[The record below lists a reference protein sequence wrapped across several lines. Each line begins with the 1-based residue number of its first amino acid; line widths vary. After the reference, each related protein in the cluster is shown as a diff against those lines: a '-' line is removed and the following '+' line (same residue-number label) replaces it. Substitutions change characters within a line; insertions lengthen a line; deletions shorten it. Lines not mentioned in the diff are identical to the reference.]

1 MKKVIFYLVTVFSLL
16 LPVNLLALSGDL
28 SISCNTTSVKPGQQI
43 KCSVSG
49 NSDGQISMVFA
60 NISANGSISIDKF
73 RAERI
78 WDVKTEWPN
87 LSLSSNDKKPG
98 VFEIGTVYLKANSA
112 GTGNFVMS
120 GITFTGD
127 SGETVSVA
135 NKSVSISVISD
146 NPTPTP
152 TPEPEP
158 EPAPVVKSSDSSL
171 KSLTVSSGS
180 IDFIPSTLEYN
191 LEVSSS
197 VSTIQIQAVPND
209 TKATVKL
216 PDKLSLETGLNTFEI
231 IVTAED
237 GSTTTYKINVNKL
250 ENVISENAL
259 LSSLSISGKQINFSS
274 DVFEY
279 KIGNITTSKL
289 DINAT
294 AIDGNAKIKIF
305 GNNNIGKDGVI
316 IIRVTAEAG
325 NYKDYILYVNNT
337 KAGVTDEVSTSSLT
351 YLMLIVSSGL
361 FVISAIIIVLLL
373 VSRNKYKKKIL
384 AQLDEERNK
393 LQLLEVE
400 LQNRLAMI
408 PPEKEEEKEAP
419 IPLEEVIE
427 EKSDEELEKDILEKK
442 DEDKRGEEVVID
454 AKEVD
459 DIEEVIGQ
467 KNEEVIKEKQD
478 IAAKNVLSPEVNE
491 IVNSKNETKKE
502 EKEMIDI
509 DAKDVLPPEVSKLV
523 NSKNDVKPE
532 EAKEEIVVD
541 AKDVLP
547 PEVSEL
553 VNSKDGVKTE
563 EVKEEIDIN
572 ARDILPPEVSEL
584 VNKKSE
590 DVKEEVKEEPV
601 STGNITAISAES
613 VANVVKRATSED
625 DSTDTLKK
633 GKKKK
638 GFKKKK

>member
-16 LPVNLLALSGDL
+16 LPVDLLALSGDL

-146 NPTPTP
+146 NPNPTP

-180 IDFIPSTLEYN
+180 IDFVPSTLEYN
-191 LEVSSS
+191 LDVSSN

-216 PDKLSLETGLNTFEI
+216 PDKLSLETGLNTFAI
-231 IVTAED
+231 VVTAED

-250 ENVISENAL
+250 ENIISENAL
-259 LSSLSISGKQINFSS
+259 LSSLNISGKQINFSS

-351 YLMLIVSSGL
+351 YLMLIVSSAL

-373 VSRNKYKKKIL
+373 VGRNKYKKKVL
-384 AQLDEERNK
+384 AQLDEERKK
-393 LQLLEVE
+393 LELLAVE
-400 LQNRLAMI
+400 LQNKLAMI
-408 PPEKEEEKEAP
+408 PPVKEEEP
-419 IPLEEVIE
+419 VPLEEV
-427 EKSDEELEKDILEKK
+427 
-442 DEDKRGEEVVID
+442 
-454 AKEVD
+454 
-459 DIEEVIGQ
+459 
-467 KNEEVIKEKQD
+467 
-478 IAAKNVLSPEVNE
+478 
-491 IVNSKNETKKE
+491 TK
-502 EKEMIDI
+502 
-509 DAKDVLPPEVSKLV
+509 
-523 NSKNDVKPE
+523 
-532 EAKEEIVVD
+532 
-541 AKDVLP
+541 
-547 PEVSEL
+547 
-553 VNSKDGVKTE
+553 E
-563 EVKEEIDIN
+563 EVKEEIDKDVLEKKEEQKESEEIEATEVDDVEEVVEEKKEEEQTEEDKIN

-584 VNKKSE
+584 VNSKSE
-590 DVKEEVKEEPV
+590 EVVEEVKEEDPLNV
-601 STGNITAISAES
+601 TEISAES
-613 VANVVKRATSED
+613 VADVVKKKPKEEEKSTED
-625 DSTDTLKK
+625 SKK
-633 GKKKK
+633 DKKKK
-638 GFKKKK
+638 GLKKKK

>member
-16 LPVNLLALSGDL
+16 LPVDLLALSGDL
-28 SISCNTTSVKPGQQI
+28 SINCNTTSVKPGQQI

-98 VFEIGTVYLKANSA
+98 IFEIGTVYLKANSA

-127 SGETVSVA
+127 SGETVSIA

-146 NPTPTP
+146 NPNPTP

-191 LEVSSS
+191 LDVSSN
-197 VSTIQIQAVPND
+197 VSTIEIQAVPND

-216 PDKLSLETGLNTFEI
+216 PDKLSLETGLNTFAI
-231 IVTAED
+231 VVTAED

-250 ENVISENAL
+250 ENIMSENAL
-259 LSSLSISGKQINFSS
+259 LSSLNISGKQINFSS

-279 KIGNITTSKL
+279 KIGNITTSEL
-289 DINAT
+289 GITAT
-294 AIDGNAKIKIF
+294 AIDSNAKIKIF
-305 GNNNIGKDGVI
+305 GNNNIGKNGVI

-325 NYKDYILYVNNT
+325 NYKDYILYVNNIN
-337 KAGVTDEVSTSSLT
+337 AGDTDEISTSSLT
-351 YLMLIVSSGL
+351 YLMLIVSSAL

-373 VSRNKYKKKIL
+373 VGRNKYKKKVL
-384 AQLDEERNK
+384 AQLDEERKK
-393 LQLLEVE
+393 LELLAVE
-400 LQNRLAMI
+400 LQNKLAMI
-408 PPEKEEEKEAP
+408 PPVKEEEP
-419 IPLEEVIE
+419 VPLEEV
-427 EKSDEELEKDILEKK
+427 
-442 DEDKRGEEVVID
+442 
-454 AKEVD
+454 
-459 DIEEVIGQ
+459 
-467 KNEEVIKEKQD
+467 
-478 IAAKNVLSPEVNE
+478 
-491 IVNSKNETKKE
+491 TK
-502 EKEMIDI
+502 
-509 DAKDVLPPEVSKLV
+509 
-523 NSKNDVKPE
+523 
-532 EAKEEIVVD
+532 
-541 AKDVLP
+541 
-547 PEVSEL
+547 
-553 VNSKDGVKTE
+553 E
-563 EVKEEIDIN
+563 EVKEEIDKDVLEKKEEQKESEEIEATEVDDVEEVVEEKKEEEQTEEDKIN

-584 VNKKSE
+584 VNSKSE
-590 DVKEEVKEEPV
+590 EVVEEVKEEDPLNV
-601 STGNITAISAES
+601 TEISAES
-613 VANVVKRATSED
+613 VADVVKKKPKEEEKSTED
-625 DSTDTLKK
+625 SKK
-633 GKKKK
+633 DKKKK
-638 GFKKKK
+638 GLKKKK

>member
-16 LPVNLLALSGDL
+16 LPVDLLALSGDL

-180 IDFIPSTLEYN
+180 IDFVPSTLEYN
-191 LEVSSS
+191 LDVSSN

-216 PDKLSLETGLNTFEI
+216 PDKLSLETGLNTFAI
-231 IVTAED
+231 VVTAED

-250 ENVISENAL
+250 ENIISENAL
-259 LSSLSISGKQINFSS
+259 LSSLNISGKQINFSS

-279 KIGNITTSKL
+279 KIGNITTSEL
-289 DINAT
+289 GITAT
-294 AIDGNAKIKIF
+294 AIDSNAKIKIF
-305 GNNNIGKDGVI
+305 GNNNIGKNGVI

-325 NYKDYILYVNNT
+325 NYKDYILYVNNIN
-337 KAGVTDEVSTSSLT
+337 AGDTDEISTSSLT
-351 YLMLIVSSGL
+351 YLMLIVSSAL

-373 VSRNKYKKKIL
+373 VGRNKYKKKVL
-384 AQLDEERNK
+384 AQLDEERKK
-393 LQLLEVE
+393 LELLAVE
-400 LQNRLAMI
+400 LQNKLAMI
-408 PPEKEEEKEAP
+408 PPVKEEEP
-419 IPLEEVIE
+419 VPLEEV
-427 EKSDEELEKDILEKK
+427 
-442 DEDKRGEEVVID
+442 
-454 AKEVD
+454 
-459 DIEEVIGQ
+459 
-467 KNEEVIKEKQD
+467 
-478 IAAKNVLSPEVNE
+478 
-491 IVNSKNETKKE
+491 TK
-502 EKEMIDI
+502 
-509 DAKDVLPPEVSKLV
+509 
-523 NSKNDVKPE
+523 
-532 EAKEEIVVD
+532 
-541 AKDVLP
+541 
-547 PEVSEL
+547 
-553 VNSKDGVKTE
+553 E
-563 EVKEEIDIN
+563 EVKEEIDKDVLEKKEEQKESEEIEATEVDDVEEVVEEKKEEEQTEEDKIN

-584 VNKKSE
+584 VNSKSE
-590 DVKEEVKEEPV
+590 EVVEEVKEEDPLNV
-601 STGNITAISAES
+601 TEISAES
-613 VANVVKRATSED
+613 VADVVKKKPKEEEKSTED
-625 DSTDTLKK
+625 SKK
-633 GKKKK
+633 DKKKK
-638 GFKKKK
+638 GLKKKK

>member
-191 LEVSSS
+191 LEVSSN

-216 PDKLSLETGLNTFEI
+216 PDKLSLETGLNTFAI
-231 IVTAED
+231 VVTAED

-467 KNEEVIKEKQD
+467 KSKEVIKEKQD

-509 DAKDVLPPEVSKLV
+509 DAKDVLPPEVS
-523 NSKNDVKPE
+523 
-532 EAKEEIVVD
+532 
-541 AKDVLP
+541 
-547 PEVSEL
+547 EL

-563 EVKEEIDIN
+563 EIKEEIDIN

-613 VANVVKRATSED
+613 VANVVKRTTSED

-633 GKKKK
+633 DKKKK

>member
-1 MKKVIFYLVTVFSLL
+1 MKKVIFYLITVFTLL
-16 LPVNLLALSGDL
+16 LPVDLLALSGDL

-98 VFEIGTVYLKANSA
+98 IFEIGTVYLKANSA

-127 SGETVSVA
+127 SGETVSIA

-146 NPTPTP
+146 NPNPTP

-191 LEVSSS
+191 LDVSSN
-197 VSTIQIQAVPND
+197 VSTIEIQAVPND

-216 PDKLSLETGLNTFEI
+216 PDKLSLETGLNTFAI
-231 IVTAED
+231 VVTAED

-250 ENVISENAL
+250 ENIMSENAL
-259 LSSLSISGKQINFSS
+259 LSSLNISGKQINFSS

-325 NYKDYILYVNNT
+325 NYKDYILYVNNIN
-337 KAGVTDEVSTSSLT
+337 AGDTDEISTSSLT
-351 YLMLIVSSGL
+351 YLMLIVSSAL

-373 VSRNKYKKKIL
+373 VGRNKYKKKVL
-384 AQLDEERNK
+384 AQLDEERKK
-393 LQLLEVE
+393 LELLAVE
-400 LQNRLAMI
+400 LQNKLAMI
-408 PPEKEEEKEAP
+408 PPVKEEEP
-419 IPLEEVIE
+419 VPLEEV
-427 EKSDEELEKDILEKK
+427 
-442 DEDKRGEEVVID
+442 
-454 AKEVD
+454 
-459 DIEEVIGQ
+459 
-467 KNEEVIKEKQD
+467 
-478 IAAKNVLSPEVNE
+478 
-491 IVNSKNETKKE
+491 TK
-502 EKEMIDI
+502 
-509 DAKDVLPPEVSKLV
+509 
-523 NSKNDVKPE
+523 
-532 EAKEEIVVD
+532 
-541 AKDVLP
+541 
-547 PEVSEL
+547 
-553 VNSKDGVKTE
+553 E
-563 EVKEEIDIN
+563 EVKEEIDKDVLEKKEEQKESEEIEATEVDDVEEVVEEKKEEEQTEEDKIN

-584 VNKKSE
+584 VNSKSE
-590 DVKEEVKEEPV
+590 EVVEEVKEEDPLNV
-601 STGNITAISAES
+601 TEISAES
-613 VANVVKRATSED
+613 VADVVKKKPKEEEKSTED
-625 DSTDTLKK
+625 SKK
-633 GKKKK
+633 DKKKK
-638 GFKKKK
+638 GLKKKK

>member
-1 MKKVIFYLVTVFSLL
+1 MKKVIFYLITVFTLL
-16 LPVNLLALSGDL
+16 LPVDLLALSGDL

-98 VFEIGTVYLKANSA
+98 IFEIGTVYLKANSA

-127 SGETVSVA
+127 SGETVSIA

-180 IDFIPSTLEYN
+180 IDFVPSTLEYN
-191 LEVSSS
+191 LDVSSN

-216 PDKLSLETGLNTFEI
+216 PDKLSLETGLNTFAI
-231 IVTAED
+231 VVTAED

-250 ENVISENAL
+250 ENIMSENAL
-259 LSSLSISGKQINFSS
+259 LSSLNISGKQINFSS

-279 KIGNITTSKL
+279 KIGNITTSEL
-289 DINAT
+289 GITAT
-294 AIDGNAKIKIF
+294 AIDSNAKIKIF
-305 GNNNIGKDGVI
+305 GNNNIGKNGVI

-325 NYKDYILYVNNT
+325 NYKDYILYVNNIN
-337 KAGVTDEVSTSSLT
+337 AGDTDEISTSSLT

-373 VSRNKYKKKIL
+373 VGRNKYKKKVL
-384 AQLDEERNK
+384 AQLDEERKK
-393 LQLLEVE
+393 LELLAVE
-400 LQNRLAMI
+400 LQNKLAMI
-408 PPEKEEEKEAP
+408 PPVKEEEP
-419 IPLEEVIE
+419 VPLEEV
-427 EKSDEELEKDILEKK
+427 
-442 DEDKRGEEVVID
+442 
-454 AKEVD
+454 
-459 DIEEVIGQ
+459 
-467 KNEEVIKEKQD
+467 
-478 IAAKNVLSPEVNE
+478 
-491 IVNSKNETKKE
+491 TK
-502 EKEMIDI
+502 
-509 DAKDVLPPEVSKLV
+509 
-523 NSKNDVKPE
+523 
-532 EAKEEIVVD
+532 
-541 AKDVLP
+541 
-547 PEVSEL
+547 
-553 VNSKDGVKTE
+553 E
-563 EVKEEIDIN
+563 EVKEKIDKDVLEKKEEQKESEEIEATEVDDVEEVVEEKKEEEQTEEDKIN

-584 VNKKSE
+584 VNSKSE
-590 DVKEEVKEEPV
+590 EVVEEVKEEDPLNV
-601 STGNITAISAES
+601 TEISAES
-613 VANVVKRATSED
+613 VADVVKKKPKEEEKSTED
-625 DSTDTLKK
+625 SKK
-633 GKKKK
+633 DKKKK
-638 GFKKKK
+638 GLKKKK

>member
-16 LPVNLLALSGDL
+16 LPVDLLALSGDL

-98 VFEIGTVYLKANSA
+98 IFEIGTVYLKANSA

-127 SGETVSVA
+127 SGETVSIA

-146 NPTPTP
+146 NPNPTP

-191 LEVSSS
+191 LDVSSN
-197 VSTIQIQAVPND
+197 VSTIEIQAVPND

-216 PDKLSLETGLNTFEI
+216 PDKLSLETGLNTFAI
-231 IVTAED
+231 VVTAED

-250 ENVISENAL
+250 ENIISENAL
-259 LSSLSISGKQINFSS
+259 LSSLNISGKQINFSS

-325 NYKDYILYVNNT
+325 NYKDYILYVNNIN
-337 KAGVTDEVSTSSLT
+337 AGDTDEISTSSLT
-351 YLMLIVSSGL
+351 YLMLIVSSAL

-373 VSRNKYKKKIL
+373 VGRNKYKKKVL
-384 AQLDEERNK
+384 AQLDEERKK
-393 LQLLEVE
+393 LELLAVE
-400 LQNRLAMI
+400 LQNKLAMI
-408 PPEKEEEKEAP
+408 PPVKEEEP
-419 IPLEEVIE
+419 VPLEEV
-427 EKSDEELEKDILEKK
+427 
-442 DEDKRGEEVVID
+442 
-454 AKEVD
+454 
-459 DIEEVIGQ
+459 
-467 KNEEVIKEKQD
+467 
-478 IAAKNVLSPEVNE
+478 
-491 IVNSKNETKKE
+491 TK
-502 EKEMIDI
+502 
-509 DAKDVLPPEVSKLV
+509 
-523 NSKNDVKPE
+523 
-532 EAKEEIVVD
+532 
-541 AKDVLP
+541 
-547 PEVSEL
+547 
-553 VNSKDGVKTE
+553 E
-563 EVKEEIDIN
+563 EVKEEIDKDVLEKKEEQKESEEIEATEVDDVEEVVEEKKEEEQTEEDKIN

-584 VNKKSE
+584 VNSKSE
-590 DVKEEVKEEPV
+590 EVVEEVKEEDPLNV
-601 STGNITAISAES
+601 TEISAES
-613 VANVVKRATSED
+613 VADVVKKKPKEEEKSTED
-625 DSTDTLKK
+625 SKK
-633 GKKKK
+633 DKKKK
-638 GFKKKK
+638 GLKKKK

>member
-1 MKKVIFYLVTVFSLL
+1 MKKVIFYLITVFTLL
-16 LPVNLLALSGDL
+16 LPVDLLALSGDL

-98 VFEIGTVYLKANSA
+98 IFEIGTVYLKANSA

-127 SGETVSVA
+127 SGETVSIA

-146 NPTPTP
+146 NPNPTP

-180 IDFIPSTLEYN
+180 IDFVPSTLEYN
-191 LEVSSS
+191 LDVSSS

-216 PDKLSLETGLNTFEI
+216 PDKLSLETGLNTFAI
-231 IVTAED
+231 VVTAED

-250 ENVISENAL
+250 ENIISENAL
-259 LSSLSISGKQINFSS
+259 LSSLNISGKQINFSS

-351 YLMLIVSSGL
+351 YLMLIVSSAL

-373 VSRNKYKKKIL
+373 VGRNKYKKKVL
-384 AQLDEERNK
+384 AQLDEERKK
-393 LQLLEVE
+393 LELLAVE
-400 LQNRLAMI
+400 LQNKLAMI
-408 PPEKEEEKEAP
+408 PPVKEEEP
-419 IPLEEVIE
+419 VPLEEV
-427 EKSDEELEKDILEKK
+427 
-442 DEDKRGEEVVID
+442 
-454 AKEVD
+454 
-459 DIEEVIGQ
+459 
-467 KNEEVIKEKQD
+467 
-478 IAAKNVLSPEVNE
+478 
-491 IVNSKNETKKE
+491 TK
-502 EKEMIDI
+502 
-509 DAKDVLPPEVSKLV
+509 
-523 NSKNDVKPE
+523 
-532 EAKEEIVVD
+532 
-541 AKDVLP
+541 
-547 PEVSEL
+547 
-553 VNSKDGVKTE
+553 E
-563 EVKEEIDIN
+563 EVKEEIDKDVLEKKEEQKESEEIEATEVDDVEEVVEEKKEEEQTEEDKIN

-584 VNKKSE
+584 VNSKSE
-590 DVKEEVKEEPV
+590 EVVEEVKEEDPLNV
-601 STGNITAISAES
+601 TEISAES
-613 VANVVKRATSED
+613 VADVVKKKPKEEEKSTED
-625 DSTDTLKK
+625 SKK
-633 GKKKK
+633 DKKKK
-638 GFKKKK
+638 GLKKKK

>member
-1 MKKVIFYLVTVFSLL
+1 MKKVIFYLITVFTLL
-16 LPVNLLALSGDL
+16 LPVDLLALSGDL

-98 VFEIGTVYLKANSA
+98 IFEIGTVYLKANSA

-146 NPTPTP
+146 NPNPTP

-191 LEVSSS
+191 LEVSSN
-197 VSTIQIQAVPND
+197 VSTIEIQAVPND

-216 PDKLSLETGLNTFEI
+216 PDKLSLETGLNTFAI
-231 IVTAED
+231 VVTAED

-250 ENVISENAL
+250 ENIMSENAL
-259 LSSLSISGKQINFSS
+259 LSSLNISGHTIDFSS

-279 KIGNITTSKL
+279 KIGNITTSEL
-289 DINAT
+289 GITAT
-294 AIDGNAKIKIF
+294 AIDSNAKIKIF
-305 GNNNIGKDGVI
+305 GNNNIGKNGVI

-325 NYKDYILYVNNT
+325 NYKDYILYVNNIN
-337 KAGVTDEVSTSSLT
+337 AGDTDEISTSSLT
-351 YLMLIVSSGL
+351 YLMLIVSSAL

-373 VSRNKYKKKIL
+373 VGRNKYKKKVL
-384 AQLDEERNK
+384 AQLDEERKK
-393 LQLLEVE
+393 LELLAVE
-400 LQNRLAMI
+400 LQNKLAMI
-408 PPEKEEEKEAP
+408 PPVKEEEP
-419 IPLEEVIE
+419 VPLEEVTKE
-427 EKSDEELEKDILEKK
+427 EVKEEIDKDVLEKK
-442 DEDKRGEEVVID
+442 EEQKESEEIEATEVDDVEEVV
-454 AKEVD
+454 
-459 DIEEVIGQ
+459 EE
-467 KNEEVIKEKQD
+467 
-478 IAAKNVLSPEVNE
+478 
-491 IVNSKNETKKE
+491 KKE
-502 EKEMIDI
+502 EEQTEEDKINARDI
-509 DAKDVLPPEVSKLV
+509 LPPEVSKLV
-523 NSKNDVKPE
+523 NSKSE
-532 EAKEEIVVD
+532 EVV
-541 AKDVLP
+541 
-547 PEVSEL
+547 
-553 VNSKDGVKTE
+553 E
-563 EVKEEIDIN
+563 EVKEEDPLN
-572 ARDILPPEVSEL
+572 VTE
-584 VNKKSE
+584 
-590 DVKEEVKEEPV
+590 
-601 STGNITAISAES
+601 ISAES
-613 VANVVKRATSED
+613 VADVVKKKPKEEEKSTED
-625 DSTDTLKK
+625 SKK
-633 GKKKK
+633 DKKKK
-638 GFKKKK
+638 GLKKKK

>member
-1 MKKVIFYLVTVFSLL
+1 MKKVIFYLITVFTLL
-16 LPVNLLALSGDL
+16 LPVDLLALSGDL

-98 VFEIGTVYLKANSA
+98 IFEIGTVYLKANSA

-127 SGETVSVA
+127 SGETVSIA
-135 NKSVSISVISD
+135 NKSVLISVISD

-180 IDFIPSTLEYN
+180 IDFVPSTLEYN
-191 LEVSSS
+191 LDVSSS

-216 PDKLSLETGLNTFEI
+216 PDKLSLETGLNTFAI
-231 IVTAED
+231 VVTAED

-250 ENVISENAL
+250 ENIISENAL
-259 LSSLSISGKQINFSS
+259 LSSLNISGKQINFSS

-351 YLMLIVSSGL
+351 YLMLIVSSAL

-373 VSRNKYKKKIL
+373 VGRNKYKKKVL
-384 AQLDEERNK
+384 AQLDEERKK
-393 LQLLEVE
+393 LELLAVE
-400 LQNRLAMI
+400 LQNKLAMI
-408 PPEKEEEKEAP
+408 PPVKEEEP
-419 IPLEEVIE
+419 VPLEEV
-427 EKSDEELEKDILEKK
+427 
-442 DEDKRGEEVVID
+442 
-454 AKEVD
+454 
-459 DIEEVIGQ
+459 
-467 KNEEVIKEKQD
+467 
-478 IAAKNVLSPEVNE
+478 
-491 IVNSKNETKKE
+491 TK
-502 EKEMIDI
+502 
-509 DAKDVLPPEVSKLV
+509 
-523 NSKNDVKPE
+523 
-532 EAKEEIVVD
+532 
-541 AKDVLP
+541 
-547 PEVSEL
+547 
-553 VNSKDGVKTE
+553 E
-563 EVKEEIDIN
+563 EVKEEIDKDVLEKKEEQKESEEIEATEVDDVEEVVEEKKEEEQTEEDKIN

-584 VNKKSE
+584 VNSKSE
-590 DVKEEVKEEPV
+590 EVVEEVKEEDPLNV
-601 STGNITAISAES
+601 TEISAES
-613 VANVVKRATSED
+613 VADVVKKKPKEEEKSTED
-625 DSTDTLKK
+625 SKK
-633 GKKKK
+633 DKKKK
-638 GFKKKK
+638 GLKKKK

>member
-1 MKKVIFYLVTVFSLL
+1 MKKVIFYLITVFTLL
-16 LPVNLLALSGDL
+16 LPVDLLALSGDL

-98 VFEIGTVYLKANSA
+98 IFEIGTVYLKANSA

-127 SGETVSVA
+127 SGETVSIA

-191 LEVSSS
+191 LEVSSN
-197 VSTIQIQAVPND
+197 VSTIEIQAVPND

-216 PDKLSLETGLNTFEI
+216 PDKLSLETGLNTFAI
-231 IVTAED
+231 VVTAED

-250 ENVISENAL
+250 ENIISENAL
-259 LSSLSISGKQINFSS
+259 LSSLNISGKQINFSS

-351 YLMLIVSSGL
+351 YLMLIVSSAL

-373 VSRNKYKKKIL
+373 VGRNKYKKKVL
-384 AQLDEERNK
+384 AQLDEERKK
-393 LQLLEVE
+393 LELLAVE
-400 LQNRLAMI
+400 LQNKLAMI
-408 PPEKEEEKEAP
+408 PPVKEEEP
-419 IPLEEVIE
+419 VPLEEV
-427 EKSDEELEKDILEKK
+427 
-442 DEDKRGEEVVID
+442 
-454 AKEVD
+454 
-459 DIEEVIGQ
+459 
-467 KNEEVIKEKQD
+467 
-478 IAAKNVLSPEVNE
+478 
-491 IVNSKNETKKE
+491 TK
-502 EKEMIDI
+502 
-509 DAKDVLPPEVSKLV
+509 
-523 NSKNDVKPE
+523 
-532 EAKEEIVVD
+532 
-541 AKDVLP
+541 
-547 PEVSEL
+547 
-553 VNSKDGVKTE
+553 E
-563 EVKEEIDIN
+563 EVKEEIDKDVLEKKEEQKESEEIEATEVDDVEEVVEEKKEEEQTEEDKIN

-584 VNKKSE
+584 VNSKSE
-590 DVKEEVKEEPV
+590 EVVEEVKEEDPLNV
-601 STGNITAISAES
+601 TEISAES
-613 VANVVKRATSED
+613 VADVVKKKPKEEEKSTED
-625 DSTDTLKK
+625 SKK
-633 GKKKK
+633 DKKKK
-638 GFKKKK
+638 GLKKKK

>member
-16 LPVNLLALSGDL
+16 LPVDLLALSGDL

-146 NPTPTP
+146 NPNPTP

-180 IDFIPSTLEYN
+180 IDFVPSTLEYN
-191 LEVSSS
+191 LDVSSN

-216 PDKLSLETGLNTFEI
+216 PDKLSLETGLNTFAI
-231 IVTAED
+231 VVTAED

-250 ENVISENAL
+250 ENIMSENAL
-259 LSSLSISGKQINFSS
+259 LSSLNISGKQINFSS

-279 KIGNITTSKL
+279 KIGNITTSEL
-289 DINAT
+289 GITAT
-294 AIDGNAKIKIF
+294 AIDSNAKIKIF
-305 GNNNIGKDGVI
+305 GNNNIGKNGVI

-325 NYKDYILYVNNT
+325 NYKDYILYVNNIN
-337 KAGVTDEVSTSSLT
+337 AGDTDEISTTSLT
-351 YLMLIVSSGL
+351 YLMLIVSSAL

-373 VSRNKYKKKIL
+373 VGRNKYKKKVL
-384 AQLDEERNK
+384 AQLDEERKK
-393 LQLLEVE
+393 LELLAVE
-400 LQNRLAMI
+400 LQNKLAMI
-408 PPEKEEEKEAP
+408 PPVKEEEP
-419 IPLEEVIE
+419 VPLEEV
-427 EKSDEELEKDILEKK
+427 
-442 DEDKRGEEVVID
+442 
-454 AKEVD
+454 
-459 DIEEVIGQ
+459 
-467 KNEEVIKEKQD
+467 
-478 IAAKNVLSPEVNE
+478 
-491 IVNSKNETKKE
+491 TK
-502 EKEMIDI
+502 
-509 DAKDVLPPEVSKLV
+509 
-523 NSKNDVKPE
+523 
-532 EAKEEIVVD
+532 
-541 AKDVLP
+541 
-547 PEVSEL
+547 
-553 VNSKDGVKTE
+553 E
-563 EVKEEIDIN
+563 EVKEEIDKDVLEKKEEQKESEEIEATEVDDVEEVVEEKKEEEQTEEDKIN

-584 VNKKSE
+584 VNSKSE
-590 DVKEEVKEEPV
+590 EVVEEVKEEDPLNV
-601 STGNITAISAES
+601 TEISAES
-613 VANVVKRATSED
+613 VADVVKKKPKEEEKSTED
-625 DSTDTLKK
+625 SKK
-633 GKKKK
+633 DKKKK
-638 GFKKKK
+638 GLKKKK

>member
-1 MKKVIFYLVTVFSLL
+1 MKKFIFYLVTVFTLL
-16 LPVNLLALSGDL
+16 LPVNLLALSGDI
-28 SISCNTTSVKPGQQI
+28 SISCNMTSAKPGQSV

-49 NSDGQISMVFA
+49 NSDGQISMIFA

-112 GTGNFVMS
+112 GTGNFIMS

-146 NPTPTP
+146 NPVPTP

-158 EPAPVVKSSDSSL
+158 APIVKSNDSSL
-171 KSLTVSSGS
+171 KSLTISSGS
-180 IDFIPSTLEYN
+180 IDFVPSTLEYN

-294 AIDGNAKIKIF
+294 AIDSNAKIKIF

-337 KAGVTDEVSTSSLT
+337 NAGDTGEVSTSSLT

-373 VSRNKYKKKIL
+373 VGRNKYKKKVL
-384 AQLDEERNK
+384 AQLDEERKK
-393 LQLLEVE
+393 LELLAVE
-400 LQNRLAMI
+400 LQNKLAMI
-408 PPEKEEEKEAP
+408 PPVKEEEP
-419 IPLEEVIE
+419 VPLEEVTKE
-427 EKSDEELEKDILEKK
+427 EVEEEIDKDVLEKK
-442 DEDKRGEEVVID
+442 EEEQKESEEIEATEVDDVEEVV
-454 AKEVD
+454 
-459 DIEEVIGQ
+459 EE
-467 KNEEVIKEKQD
+467 
-478 IAAKNVLSPEVNE
+478 
-491 IVNSKNETKKE
+491 KKE
-502 EKEMIDI
+502 EEQ
-509 DAKDVLPPEVSKLV
+509 
-523 NSKNDVKPE
+523 E
-532 EAKEEIVVD
+532 EENK
-541 AKDVLP
+541 
-547 PEVSEL
+547 
-553 VNSKDGVKTE
+553 
-563 EVKEEIDIN
+563 IN

-584 VNKKSE
+584 VNSKTE
-590 DVKEEVKEEPV
+590 EVVEEVKEEDPLNV
-601 STGNITAISAES
+601 TEISAES
-613 VANVVKRATSED
+613 VADVVKKKPKEEEKSTED
-625 DSTDTLKK
+625 SKK
-633 GKKKK
+633 DKKKK
-638 GFKKKK
+638 GLKKKK

>member
-1 MKKVIFYLVTVFSLL
+1 MKKVIFYLITVFTLL
-16 LPVNLLALSGDL
+16 LPVDLLALSGDL

-98 VFEIGTVYLKANSA
+98 IFEIGTVYLKANSA

-127 SGETVSVA
+127 SGETVSIA

-146 NPTPTP
+146 NPNPTP

-191 LEVSSS
+191 LDVSSN
-197 VSTIQIQAVPND
+197 VSTIEIQAVPND

-216 PDKLSLETGLNTFEI
+216 PDKLSLETGLNTFAI
-231 IVTAED
+231 VVTAED

-250 ENVISENAL
+250 ENIISENAL
-259 LSSLSISGKQINFSS
+259 LSSLNISGKQINFSS

-325 NYKDYILYVNNT
+325 NYKDYILYVNNIN
-337 KAGVTDEVSTSSLT
+337 AGDTDEISTSSLT
-351 YLMLIVSSGL
+351 YLMLIVSSAL

-373 VSRNKYKKKIL
+373 VGRNKYKKKVL
-384 AQLDEERNK
+384 AQLDEERKK
-393 LQLLEVE
+393 LELLAVE
-400 LQNRLAMI
+400 LQNKLAMI
-408 PPEKEEEKEAP
+408 PPVKEEEP
-419 IPLEEVIE
+419 VPLEEV
-427 EKSDEELEKDILEKK
+427 
-442 DEDKRGEEVVID
+442 
-454 AKEVD
+454 
-459 DIEEVIGQ
+459 
-467 KNEEVIKEKQD
+467 
-478 IAAKNVLSPEVNE
+478 
-491 IVNSKNETKKE
+491 TK
-502 EKEMIDI
+502 
-509 DAKDVLPPEVSKLV
+509 
-523 NSKNDVKPE
+523 
-532 EAKEEIVVD
+532 
-541 AKDVLP
+541 
-547 PEVSEL
+547 
-553 VNSKDGVKTE
+553 E
-563 EVKEEIDIN
+563 EVKEEIDKDVLEKKEEQKESEEIEATEVDDVEEVVEEKKEEEQTEEDKIN

-584 VNKKSE
+584 VNSKSE
-590 DVKEEVKEEPV
+590 EVVEEVKEEDPLNV
-601 STGNITAISAES
+601 TEISAES
-613 VANVVKRATSED
+613 VADVVKKKPKEEEKSTED
-625 DSTDTLKK
+625 SKK
-633 GKKKK
+633 DKKKK
-638 GFKKKK
+638 GLKKKK

>member
-1 MKKVIFYLVTVFSLL
+1 MKKVIFYLATVFSLL
-16 LPVNLLALSGDL
+16 LPVNLLALSGDV
-28 SISCNTTSVKPGQQI
+28 SISCNMTSAKPGQSV

-49 NSDGQISMVFA
+49 NSDGQISMIFA

-112 GTGNFVMS
+112 GTGNFIMS

-146 NPTPTP
+146 NPVPTP

-158 EPAPVVKSSDSSL
+158 APIVKSNDSSL
-171 KSLTVSSGS
+171 KSLTISSGS
-180 IDFIPSTLEYN
+180 IDFVPSTLEYN

-294 AIDGNAKIKIF
+294 AIDSNAKIKIF

-337 KAGVTDEVSTSSLT
+337 NAGDTGEVSTSSLT

-384 AQLDEERNK
+384 AQLDEEKNK

-400 LQNRLAMI
+400 LQNKLAMI

-419 IPLEEVIE
+419 IPLEEVTK
-427 EKSDEELEKDILEKK
+427 EKTDEELEKDILEKR
-442 DEDKRGEEVVID
+442 DEGKRGEEVVID
-454 AKEVD
+454 AKKVD
-459 DIEEVIGQ
+459 DIEEVVGQ
-467 KNEEVIKEKQD
+467 KGEEVIKEKQ
-478 IAAKNVLSPEVNE
+478 
-491 IVNSKNETKKE
+491 
-502 EKEMIDI
+502 DI
-509 DAKDVLPPEVSKLV
+509 DAKDVLPPEVSELV
-523 NSKNDVKPE
+523 NSNSETK
-532 EAKEEIVVD
+532 KEEKETIDIDAKDMLPPEVSELVNSNSETKKEEKETVDID

-553 VNSKDGVKTE
+553 VNSKDDEKTE

-590 DVKEEVKEEPV
+590 DVKEEVKEESVP
-601 STGNITAISAES
+601 TGNVTAISAES
-613 VANVVKRATSED
+613 VANVVKRTTSED
-625 DSTDTLKK
+625 DNAEILKK
-633 GKKKK
+633 DKKKK
-638 GFKKKK
+638 SFKKKK

>member
-1 MKKVIFYLVTVFSLL
+1 MKKVIFYLITVFTLL
-16 LPVNLLALSGDL
+16 LPVDLLALSGDL

-98 VFEIGTVYLKANSA
+98 IFEIGTVYLKANSA

-127 SGETVSVA
+127 SGETVSIA
-135 NKSVSISVISD
+135 NKSVLISVISD
-146 NPTPTP
+146 NPNPTP

-180 IDFIPSTLEYN
+180 IDFVPSTLEYN
-191 LEVSSS
+191 LDVSSS

-216 PDKLSLETGLNTFEI
+216 PDKLSLETGLNTFAI
-231 IVTAED
+231 VVTAED

-250 ENVISENAL
+250 ENIISENAL
-259 LSSLSISGKQINFSS
+259 LSSLNISGKQINFSS

-351 YLMLIVSSGL
+351 YLMLIVSSAL

-373 VSRNKYKKKIL
+373 VGRNKYKKKVL
-384 AQLDEERNK
+384 AQLDEERKK
-393 LQLLEVE
+393 LELLAVE
-400 LQNRLAMI
+400 LQNKLAMI
-408 PPEKEEEKEAP
+408 PPVKEEEP
-419 IPLEEVIE
+419 VPLEEV
-427 EKSDEELEKDILEKK
+427 
-442 DEDKRGEEVVID
+442 
-454 AKEVD
+454 
-459 DIEEVIGQ
+459 
-467 KNEEVIKEKQD
+467 
-478 IAAKNVLSPEVNE
+478 
-491 IVNSKNETKKE
+491 TK
-502 EKEMIDI
+502 
-509 DAKDVLPPEVSKLV
+509 
-523 NSKNDVKPE
+523 
-532 EAKEEIVVD
+532 
-541 AKDVLP
+541 
-547 PEVSEL
+547 
-553 VNSKDGVKTE
+553 E
-563 EVKEEIDIN
+563 EVKEEIDKDVLEKKEEQKESEEIEATEVDDVEEVVEEKKEEEQTEEDKIN

-584 VNKKSE
+584 VNSKSE
-590 DVKEEVKEEPV
+590 EVVEEVKEEDPLNV
-601 STGNITAISAES
+601 TEISAES
-613 VANVVKRATSED
+613 VADVVKKKPKEEEKSTED
-625 DSTDTLKK
+625 SKK
-633 GKKKK
+633 DKKKK
-638 GFKKKK
+638 GLKKKK

>member
-1 MKKVIFYLVTVFSLL
+1 MKKVIFYLITVFTLL
-16 LPVNLLALSGDL
+16 LPVDLLALSGDL

-98 VFEIGTVYLKANSA
+98 IFEIGTVYLKANSA

-127 SGETVSVA
+127 SGETVSIA

-146 NPTPTP
+146 NPNPTP

-191 LEVSSS
+191 LEVSSN
-197 VSTIQIQAVPND
+197 VSTIEIQAVPND

-216 PDKLSLETGLNTFEI
+216 PDKLSLKTGLNTFAI
-231 IVTAED
+231 VVTAED

-250 ENVISENAL
+250 ENIMSENAL
-259 LSSLSISGKQINFSS
+259 LSSLNISGHTIDFSS

-279 KIGNITTSKL
+279 KIGNITTSEL
-289 DINAT
+289 GITAT
-294 AIDGNAKIKIF
+294 AIDSNAKIKIF
-305 GNNNIGKDGVI
+305 GNNNIGKNGVI

-325 NYKDYILYVNNT
+325 NYKDYILYVNNIN
-337 KAGVTDEVSTSSLT
+337 AGDTDEISTSSLT
-351 YLMLIVSSGL
+351 YLMLIVSSAL

-373 VSRNKYKKKIL
+373 VGRNKYKKKVL
-384 AQLDEERNK
+384 AQLDEERKK
-393 LQLLEVE
+393 LELLAVE
-400 LQNRLAMI
+400 LQNKLAMI
-408 PPEKEEEKEAP
+408 PPVKEEEP
-419 IPLEEVIE
+419 VPLEEV
-427 EKSDEELEKDILEKK
+427 
-442 DEDKRGEEVVID
+442 
-454 AKEVD
+454 
-459 DIEEVIGQ
+459 
-467 KNEEVIKEKQD
+467 
-478 IAAKNVLSPEVNE
+478 
-491 IVNSKNETKKE
+491 TK
-502 EKEMIDI
+502 
-509 DAKDVLPPEVSKLV
+509 
-523 NSKNDVKPE
+523 
-532 EAKEEIVVD
+532 
-541 AKDVLP
+541 
-547 PEVSEL
+547 
-553 VNSKDGVKTE
+553 E
-563 EVKEEIDIN
+563 EVKEEIDKDVLEKKEEKKESEEIEATEVDDVEEVVEEKKEEEQTEEYKIN

-584 VNKKSE
+584 VNSKSE
-590 DVKEEVKEEPV
+590 EVVEEVKEEDPLNV
-601 STGNITAISAES
+601 TEISAES
-613 VANVVKRATSED
+613 VADVVKKKPKEEEKSTED
-625 DSTDTLKK
+625 SKK
-633 GKKKK
+633 DKKKK
-638 GFKKKK
+638 GLKKKK

>member
-1 MKKVIFYLVTVFSLL
+1 MKKVIFYLITVFTLL
-16 LPVNLLALSGDL
+16 LPVDLLALSGDL

-98 VFEIGTVYLKANSA
+98 IFEIGTVYLKANSA

-127 SGETVSVA
+127 SGETVSIA

-146 NPTPTP
+146 NPNPTP

-191 LEVSSS
+191 LDVSSN
-197 VSTIQIQAVPND
+197 VSTIEIQAVPND

-216 PDKLSLETGLNTFEI
+216 PDKLSLETGLNTFAI
-231 IVTAED
+231 VVTAED

-250 ENVISENAL
+250 ENIISENAL
-259 LSSLSISGKQINFSS
+259 LSSLNISGKQINFSS

-351 YLMLIVSSGL
+351 YLMLIVSSAL

-373 VSRNKYKKKIL
+373 VGRNKYKKKVL
-384 AQLDEERNK
+384 AQLDEERKK
-393 LQLLEVE
+393 LELLAVE
-400 LQNRLAMI
+400 LQNKLAMI
-408 PPEKEEEKEAP
+408 PPVKEEEP
-419 IPLEEVIE
+419 VPLEEV
-427 EKSDEELEKDILEKK
+427 
-442 DEDKRGEEVVID
+442 
-454 AKEVD
+454 
-459 DIEEVIGQ
+459 
-467 KNEEVIKEKQD
+467 
-478 IAAKNVLSPEVNE
+478 
-491 IVNSKNETKKE
+491 TK
-502 EKEMIDI
+502 
-509 DAKDVLPPEVSKLV
+509 
-523 NSKNDVKPE
+523 
-532 EAKEEIVVD
+532 
-541 AKDVLP
+541 
-547 PEVSEL
+547 
-553 VNSKDGVKTE
+553 E
-563 EVKEEIDIN
+563 EVKEKIDKDVLEKKEEQKESEEIEATEVDDVEEVVEEKKEEEQTEEDKIN

-584 VNKKSE
+584 VNSKSE
-590 DVKEEVKEEPV
+590 EVVEEVKEEDPLNV
-601 STGNITAISAES
+601 TEISAES
-613 VANVVKRATSED
+613 VADVVKKKPKEEEKSTED
-625 DSTDTLKK
+625 SKK
-633 GKKKK
+633 DKKKK
-638 GFKKKK
+638 GLKKKK

>member
-1 MKKVIFYLVTVFSLL
+1 MKKVIFYLITVFTLL
-16 LPVNLLALSGDL
+16 LPVDLLALSGDL

-98 VFEIGTVYLKANSA
+98 IFEIGTVYLKANSA

-127 SGETVSVA
+127 SGETVSIA
-135 NKSVSISVISD
+135 NKSVLISVISD
-146 NPTPTP
+146 NPNPTP

-180 IDFIPSTLEYN
+180 IDFVPSTLEYN
-191 LEVSSS
+191 LDVSSN

-216 PDKLSLETGLNTFEI
+216 PDKLSLETGLNTFAI
-231 IVTAED
+231 VVTAED

-250 ENVISENAL
+250 ENIISENAL
-259 LSSLSISGKQINFSS
+259 LSSLNISGKQINFSS

-305 GNNNIGKDGVI
+305 GNNNIGKNGVI

-351 YLMLIVSSGL
+351 YLMLIVSSAL

-373 VSRNKYKKKIL
+373 VGRNKYKKKVL
-384 AQLDEERNK
+384 AQLDEERKK
-393 LQLLEVE
+393 LELLAVE
-400 LQNRLAMI
+400 LQNKLAMI
-408 PPEKEEEKEAP
+408 PPVKEEEP
-419 IPLEEVIE
+419 VPLEEV
-427 EKSDEELEKDILEKK
+427 
-442 DEDKRGEEVVID
+442 
-454 AKEVD
+454 
-459 DIEEVIGQ
+459 
-467 KNEEVIKEKQD
+467 
-478 IAAKNVLSPEVNE
+478 
-491 IVNSKNETKKE
+491 TK
-502 EKEMIDI
+502 
-509 DAKDVLPPEVSKLV
+509 
-523 NSKNDVKPE
+523 
-532 EAKEEIVVD
+532 
-541 AKDVLP
+541 
-547 PEVSEL
+547 
-553 VNSKDGVKTE
+553 E
-563 EVKEEIDIN
+563 EVKEEIDKDVLEKKEEQKESEEIEATEVDDVEEVVEEKKEEEQTEEDKIN

-584 VNKKSE
+584 VNSKSE
-590 DVKEEVKEEPV
+590 EVVEEVKEEDPLNV
-601 STGNITAISAES
+601 TEISAES
-613 VANVVKRATSED
+613 VADVVKKKPKEEEKSTED
-625 DSTDTLKK
+625 SKK
-633 GKKKK
+633 DKKKK
-638 GFKKKK
+638 GLKKKK

>member
-1 MKKVIFYLVTVFSLL
+1 MKKFIFYLVTVFTLL
-16 LPVNLLALSGDL
+16 LPVDLLALSGDL
-28 SISCNTTSVKPGQQI
+28 SISCNTTSVKPGQQV

-158 EPAPVVKSSDSSL
+158 EPAPVVKSNDSSL
-171 KSLTVSSGS
+171 KSLTVSSGT
-180 IDFIPSTLEYN
+180 IDFVPSTLEYN

-197 VSTIQIQAVPND
+197 VSTIEIQAVPND

-216 PDKLSLETGLNTFEI
+216 PDKLSLETGLNTFAI
-231 IVTAED
+231 VVTAED

-250 ENVISENAL
+250 ENIISENAL
-259 LSSLSISGKQINFSS
+259 LSSLNISGHTIDFSS

-279 KIGNITTSKL
+279 KIGNITTSEL
-289 DINAT
+289 GISAT
-294 AIDGNAKIKIF
+294 AIDSNAKIKIF

-325 NYKDYILYVNNT
+325 NYKDYILYVNNIN
-337 KAGVTDEVSTSSLT
+337 AGDTDEISTSSLT
-351 YLMLIVSSGL
+351 YLMLIISSAL

-373 VSRNKYKKKIL
+373 VGRNKYKKKVL
-384 AQLDEERNK
+384 AQLDEERKK
-393 LQLLEVE
+393 LELLAVE
-400 LQNRLAMI
+400 LQNKLAMI
-408 PPEKEEEKEAP
+408 PPVKEEEP
-419 IPLEEVIE
+419 VPLEEVTKE
-427 EKSDEELEKDILEKK
+427 EVEEEIDKDVLEKK
-442 DEDKRGEEVVID
+442 EEEQKEDEEIEATEVDDVEEVV
-454 AKEVD
+454 
-459 DIEEVIGQ
+459 EE
-467 KNEEVIKEKQD
+467 
-478 IAAKNVLSPEVNE
+478 
-491 IVNSKNETKKE
+491 KKE
-502 EKEMIDI
+502 EEQ
-509 DAKDVLPPEVSKLV
+509 
-523 NSKNDVKPE
+523 E
-532 EAKEEIVVD
+532 EENK
-541 AKDVLP
+541 
-547 PEVSEL
+547 
-553 VNSKDGVKTE
+553 
-563 EVKEEIDIN
+563 IN

-584 VNKKSE
+584 VNSKTE
-590 DVKEEVKEEPV
+590 EVVEEVKEEEPLNV
-601 STGNITAISAES
+601 TEISAES
-613 VANVVKRATSED
+613 VADVVKKKPKEEEKSTED
-625 DSTDTLKK
+625 SKK
-633 GKKKK
+633 DKKKK
-638 GFKKKK
+638 GLKKKK

>member
-1 MKKVIFYLVTVFSLL
+1 MKKVIFYLIIVFTLL
-16 LPVNLLALSGDL
+16 LPVDLLALSGDL

-152 TPEPEP
+152 TPEPDP

-191 LEVSSS
+191 LEVSSN
-197 VSTIQIQAVPND
+197 VSTIEIQAVPND

-216 PDKLSLETGLNTFEI
+216 PDKLSLETGLNTFAI
-231 IVTAED
+231 VVTAED

-250 ENVISENAL
+250 ENIMSENAL
-259 LSSLSISGKQINFSS
+259 LSSLNISGHTIDFSS

-279 KIGNITTSKL
+279 KIGNITTSEL
-289 DINAT
+289 GITAT
-294 AIDGNAKIKIF
+294 AIDSNAKIKIF
-305 GNNNIGKDGVI
+305 GNNNIGKNGVI

-325 NYKDYILYVNNT
+325 NYKDYILYVNNIN
-337 KAGVTDEVSTSSLT
+337 AGDTDEISTSSLT
-351 YLMLIVSSGL
+351 YLMLIVSSAL

-373 VSRNKYKKKIL
+373 VGRNKYKKKVL
-384 AQLDEERNK
+384 AQLDEERKK
-393 LQLLEVE
+393 LELLAVE
-400 LQNRLAMI
+400 LQNKLAMI
-408 PPEKEEEKEAP
+408 PPVKEEEP
-419 IPLEEVIE
+419 VPLEEVTKEEVE
-427 EKSDEELEKDILEKK
+427 EKIDKDVLEKK
-442 DEDKRGEEVVID
+442 EEQKESEEIEATEVDDVEEVV
-454 AKEVD
+454 
-459 DIEEVIGQ
+459 EE
-467 KNEEVIKEKQD
+467 
-478 IAAKNVLSPEVNE
+478 
-491 IVNSKNETKKE
+491 KKE
-502 EKEMIDI
+502 EEQ
-509 DAKDVLPPEVSKLV
+509 
-523 NSKNDVKPE
+523 
-532 EAKEEIVVD
+532 
-541 AKDVLP
+541 
-547 PEVSEL
+547 
-553 VNSKDGVKTE
+553 TE
-563 EVKEEIDIN
+563 ENKIN

-584 VNKKSE
+584 VNNKSE
-590 DVKEEVKEEPV
+590 EVVEEVKEEDPLNV
-601 STGNITAISAES
+601 TEISAES
-613 VANVVKRATSED
+613 VADVVKKKPKEEEKSTEDSEKD
-625 DSTDTLKK
+625 
-633 GKKKK
+633 KKKK
-638 GFKKKK
+638 GLKKKK

>member
-16 LPVNLLALSGDL
+16 LPVDLLALSGDL

-98 VFEIGTVYLKANSA
+98 IFEIGTVYLKANSA

-146 NPTPTP
+146 NPNPTP

-180 IDFIPSTLEYN
+180 IDFVPSTLEYN
-191 LEVSSS
+191 LDVSSN

-216 PDKLSLETGLNTFEI
+216 PDKLSLETGLNTFAI
-231 IVTAED
+231 VVTAED

-250 ENVISENAL
+250 ENIMSENAL
-259 LSSLSISGKQINFSS
+259 LSSLNISGKQINFSS

-279 KIGNITTSKL
+279 KIGNITTSEL
-289 DINAT
+289 GITAT
-294 AIDGNAKIKIF
+294 AIDSNAKIKIF
-305 GNNNIGKDGVI
+305 GNNNIGKNGVI

-325 NYKDYILYVNNT
+325 NYKDYILYVNNIN
-337 KAGVTDEVSTSSLT
+337 AGDTDEISTSSLT
-351 YLMLIVSSGL
+351 YLMLIVSSAL

-373 VSRNKYKKKIL
+373 VGRNKYKKKVL
-384 AQLDEERNK
+384 AQLDEERKK
-393 LQLLEVE
+393 LELLAVE
-400 LQNRLAMI
+400 LQNKLAMI
-408 PPEKEEEKEAP
+408 PPVKEEEP
-419 IPLEEVIE
+419 VPLEEV
-427 EKSDEELEKDILEKK
+427 
-442 DEDKRGEEVVID
+442 
-454 AKEVD
+454 
-459 DIEEVIGQ
+459 
-467 KNEEVIKEKQD
+467 
-478 IAAKNVLSPEVNE
+478 
-491 IVNSKNETKKE
+491 TK
-502 EKEMIDI
+502 
-509 DAKDVLPPEVSKLV
+509 
-523 NSKNDVKPE
+523 
-532 EAKEEIVVD
+532 
-541 AKDVLP
+541 
-547 PEVSEL
+547 
-553 VNSKDGVKTE
+553 E
-563 EVKEEIDIN
+563 EVKEEIDKDVLEKKEEQKESEEIEATEVDDVEEVVEEKKEEEQTEEDKIN

-584 VNKKSE
+584 VNSKSE
-590 DVKEEVKEEPV
+590 EVVEEVKEEDPLNV
-601 STGNITAISAES
+601 TEISAES
-613 VANVVKRATSED
+613 VADVVKKKPKEEEKSTED
-625 DSTDTLKK
+625 SKK
-633 GKKKK
+633 DKKKK
-638 GFKKKK
+638 GLKKKK

>member
-16 LPVNLLALSGDL
+16 LPVDLLALSGDL

-98 VFEIGTVYLKANSA
+98 IFEIGTVYLKANSA

-127 SGETVSVA
+127 SGETVSIA

-146 NPTPTP
+146 NPNPTP

-191 LEVSSS
+191 LDVSSN
-197 VSTIQIQAVPND
+197 VSTIEIQAVPND

-216 PDKLSLETGLNTFEI
+216 PDKLSLETGLNTFAI
-231 IVTAED
+231 VVTAED

-250 ENVISENAL
+250 ENIMSENAL
-259 LSSLSISGKQINFSS
+259 LSSLNISGKQINFSS

-325 NYKDYILYVNNT
+325 NYKDYILYVNNIN
-337 KAGVTDEVSTSSLT
+337 AGDTDEISTSSLT
-351 YLMLIVSSGL
+351 YLMLIVSSAL

-373 VSRNKYKKKIL
+373 VGRNKYKKKVL
-384 AQLDEERNK
+384 AQLDEERKK
-393 LQLLEVE
+393 LELLAVE
-400 LQNRLAMI
+400 LQNKLAMT
-408 PPEKEEEKEAP
+408 PPVKEEEP
-419 IPLEEVIE
+419 VPLEEV
-427 EKSDEELEKDILEKK
+427 
-442 DEDKRGEEVVID
+442 
-454 AKEVD
+454 
-459 DIEEVIGQ
+459 
-467 KNEEVIKEKQD
+467 
-478 IAAKNVLSPEVNE
+478 
-491 IVNSKNETKKE
+491 TK
-502 EKEMIDI
+502 
-509 DAKDVLPPEVSKLV
+509 
-523 NSKNDVKPE
+523 
-532 EAKEEIVVD
+532 
-541 AKDVLP
+541 
-547 PEVSEL
+547 
-553 VNSKDGVKTE
+553 E
-563 EVKEEIDIN
+563 EVKEEIDKDVLEKKEEQKESEEIEATEVDDVEEVVEEKKEEEQTEEDKIN

-584 VNKKSE
+584 VNSKSE
-590 DVKEEVKEEPV
+590 EVVEEVKEEDPLNV
-601 STGNITAISAES
+601 TEISAES
-613 VANVVKRATSED
+613 VADVVKKKPKEEEKSTED
-625 DSTDTLKK
+625 SKK
-633 GKKKK
+633 DKKKK
-638 GFKKKK
+638 GLKKKK

>member
-1 MKKVIFYLVTVFSLL
+1 MKKFIFYLVTVFTLL
-16 LPVNLLALSGDL
+16 LPVDLLALSGDL

-158 EPAPVVKSSDSSL
+158 EPAPVVKSNDSSL

-180 IDFIPSTLEYN
+180 IDFVPSTLEYN

-197 VSTIQIQAVPND
+197 VSTIEIQAVPND

-216 PDKLSLETGLNTFEI
+216 PDKLSLETGLNTFAI
-231 IVTAED
+231 VVTAED

-250 ENVISENAL
+250 ENIISENAL
-259 LSSLSISGKQINFSS
+259 LSSLNISGHTIDFSS

-279 KIGNITTSKL
+279 KIGNITTSEL
-289 DINAT
+289 GISAT
-294 AIDGNAKIKIF
+294 AIDSNAKIKIF

-337 KAGVTDEVSTSSLT
+337 NSSDTSEVSTSSLT
-351 YLMLIVSSGL
+351 YLMLIVSSVL

-373 VSRNKYKKKIL
+373 VGRNKYKKKVL
-384 AQLDEERNK
+384 AQLDEERKK
-393 LQLLEVE
+393 LELLAVE
-400 LQNRLAMI
+400 LQNKLAMI
-408 PPEKEEEKEAP
+408 PPVKEEEP
-419 IPLEEVIE
+419 VPLEEVTKE
-427 EKSDEELEKDILEKK
+427 EVEEEIDKDLLEKK
-442 DEDKRGEEVVID
+442 EEEQKESEEIEATEVDDVEEVV
-454 AKEVD
+454 
-459 DIEEVIGQ
+459 EE
-467 KNEEVIKEKQD
+467 
-478 IAAKNVLSPEVNE
+478 
-491 IVNSKNETKKE
+491 KKE
-502 EKEMIDI
+502 EEQ
-509 DAKDVLPPEVSKLV
+509 
-523 NSKNDVKPE
+523 E
-532 EAKEEIVVD
+532 EENK
-541 AKDVLP
+541 
-547 PEVSEL
+547 
-553 VNSKDGVKTE
+553 
-563 EVKEEIDIN
+563 IN

-584 VNKKSE
+584 VNSKTE
-590 DVKEEVKEEPV
+590 EVVEEVKEEDPLNV
-601 STGNITAISAES
+601 TEISAES
-613 VANVVKRATSED
+613 VADVVKKKPKEEEKSTED
-625 DSTDTLKK
+625 SKK
-633 GKKKK
+633 DKKKK
-638 GFKKKK
+638 GLKKKK

>member
-1 MKKVIFYLVTVFSLL
+1 MKKVIFYLITVFTLL
-16 LPVNLLALSGDL
+16 LPVDLLALSGDL

-98 VFEIGTVYLKANSA
+98 IFEIGTVYLKANSA

-127 SGETVSVA
+127 SGETVSIA

-171 KSLTVSSGS
+171 KSLTISSGS
-180 IDFIPSTLEYN
+180 IDFVPSTLEYN
-191 LEVSSS
+191 LDVSSN

-216 PDKLSLETGLNTFEI
+216 PDKLSLETGLNTFAI
-231 IVTAED
+231 VVTAED

-250 ENVISENAL
+250 ENIISENAL
-259 LSSLSISGKQINFSS
+259 LSSLNISGKQINFSS

-351 YLMLIVSSGL
+351 YLMLIVSSAL

-373 VSRNKYKKKIL
+373 VGRNKYKKKVL
-384 AQLDEERNK
+384 AQLDEERKK
-393 LQLLEVE
+393 LELLAVE
-400 LQNRLAMI
+400 LQNKLAMI
-408 PPEKEEEKEAP
+408 PPVKEEEP
-419 IPLEEVIE
+419 VPLEEV
-427 EKSDEELEKDILEKK
+427 
-442 DEDKRGEEVVID
+442 
-454 AKEVD
+454 
-459 DIEEVIGQ
+459 
-467 KNEEVIKEKQD
+467 
-478 IAAKNVLSPEVNE
+478 
-491 IVNSKNETKKE
+491 TK
-502 EKEMIDI
+502 
-509 DAKDVLPPEVSKLV
+509 
-523 NSKNDVKPE
+523 
-532 EAKEEIVVD
+532 
-541 AKDVLP
+541 
-547 PEVSEL
+547 
-553 VNSKDGVKTE
+553 E
-563 EVKEEIDIN
+563 EVKEEIDKDVLEKKEEQKESEEIEATEVDDVEEVVEEKKEEEQTEEDKIN

-584 VNKKSE
+584 VNSKSE
-590 DVKEEVKEEPV
+590 EVVEEVKEEDPLNV
-601 STGNITAISAES
+601 TEISAES
-613 VANVVKRATSED
+613 VADVVKKKPKEEEKSTED
-625 DSTDTLKK
+625 SKK
-633 GKKKK
+633 DKKKK
-638 GFKKKK
+638 GLKKKK

>member
-16 LPVNLLALSGDL
+16 LPVDLLALSGDL

-98 VFEIGTVYLKANSA
+98 IFEIGTVYLKANSA

-127 SGETVSVA
+127 SGETVSIA

-146 NPTPTP
+146 NPNPTP

-191 LEVSSS
+191 LDVSSN
-197 VSTIQIQAVPND
+197 VSTIEIQAVPND

-216 PDKLSLETGLNTFEI
+216 PDKLSLETGLNTFAI
-231 IVTAED
+231 VVTAED

-250 ENVISENAL
+250 ENIMSENAL
-259 LSSLSISGKQINFSS
+259 LSSLNISGKQINFSS

-325 NYKDYILYVNNT
+325 NYKDYILYVNNIN
-337 KAGVTDEVSTSSLT
+337 AGDTDEISTSSLT
-351 YLMLIVSSGL
+351 YLMLIVSSAL

-373 VSRNKYKKKIL
+373 VGRNKYKKKVL
-384 AQLDEERNK
+384 AQLDEERKK
-393 LQLLEVE
+393 LELLAVE
-400 LQNRLAMI
+400 LQNKLAMTH
-408 PPEKEEEKEAP
+408 PVKEEEP
-419 IPLEEVIE
+419 VPLEEV
-427 EKSDEELEKDILEKK
+427 
-442 DEDKRGEEVVID
+442 
-454 AKEVD
+454 
-459 DIEEVIGQ
+459 
-467 KNEEVIKEKQD
+467 
-478 IAAKNVLSPEVNE
+478 
-491 IVNSKNETKKE
+491 TK
-502 EKEMIDI
+502 
-509 DAKDVLPPEVSKLV
+509 
-523 NSKNDVKPE
+523 
-532 EAKEEIVVD
+532 
-541 AKDVLP
+541 
-547 PEVSEL
+547 
-553 VNSKDGVKTE
+553 E
-563 EVKEEIDIN
+563 EVKEEIDKDVLEKKEEQKESEEIEATEVDDVEEVVEEKKEEEQTEEDKIN

-584 VNKKSE
+584 VNSKSE
-590 DVKEEVKEEPV
+590 EVVEEVKEEDPLNV
-601 STGNITAISAES
+601 TEISAES
-613 VANVVKRATSED
+613 VADVVKKKPKEEEKSTED
-625 DSTDTLKK
+625 SKK
-633 GKKKK
+633 DKKKK
-638 GFKKKK
+638 GLKKKK

>member
-1 MKKVIFYLVTVFSLL
+1 MKKVIFYLITVFTLL
-16 LPVNLLALSGDL
+16 LPVDLLALSGDL

-98 VFEIGTVYLKANSA
+98 IFEIGTVYLKANSA

-127 SGETVSVA
+127 SGETVSIA

-146 NPTPTP
+146 NPHPTP

-191 LEVSSS
+191 LDVSSN
-197 VSTIQIQAVPND
+197 VSTIEIQAVPND

-216 PDKLSLETGLNTFEI
+216 PDKLSLETGLNTFAI
-231 IVTAED
+231 VVTAED

-250 ENVISENAL
+250 ENIMSENAL
-259 LSSLSISGKQINFSS
+259 LSSLNISGKQINFSS

-279 KIGNITTSKL
+279 KIGNITTSEL
-289 DINAT
+289 GITAT
-294 AIDGNAKIKIF
+294 AIDSNAKIKIF
-305 GNNNIGKDGVI
+305 GNNNIGKNGVI

-351 YLMLIVSSGL
+351 YLMLIVSSAL

-373 VSRNKYKKKIL
+373 VGRNKYKKKVL
-384 AQLDEERNK
+384 AQLDEERKK
-393 LQLLEVE
+393 LELLAVE
-400 LQNRLAMI
+400 LQNKLAMI
-408 PPEKEEEKEAP
+408 PPVKEEEP
-419 IPLEEVIE
+419 VPLEEV
-427 EKSDEELEKDILEKK
+427 
-442 DEDKRGEEVVID
+442 
-454 AKEVD
+454 
-459 DIEEVIGQ
+459 
-467 KNEEVIKEKQD
+467 
-478 IAAKNVLSPEVNE
+478 
-491 IVNSKNETKKE
+491 TK
-502 EKEMIDI
+502 
-509 DAKDVLPPEVSKLV
+509 
-523 NSKNDVKPE
+523 
-532 EAKEEIVVD
+532 
-541 AKDVLP
+541 
-547 PEVSEL
+547 
-553 VNSKDGVKTE
+553 E
-563 EVKEEIDIN
+563 EVKEEIDKDVLEKKEEQKESEEIEATEVDDVEEVVEEKKEEEQTEEDKIN

-584 VNKKSE
+584 VNSKSE
-590 DVKEEVKEEPV
+590 EVVEEVKEEDPLNV
-601 STGNITAISAES
+601 TEISAES
-613 VANVVKRATSED
+613 VADVVKKKPKEEEKSTED
-625 DSTDTLKK
+625 SKK
-633 GKKKK
+633 DKKKK
-638 GFKKKK
+638 GLKKKK

>member
-1 MKKVIFYLVTVFSLL
+1 MKKVIFYLIIVFTLL
-16 LPVNLLALSGDL
+16 LPVDLLALSGDL

-127 SGETVSVA
+127 SGETVSIA

-158 EPAPVVKSSDSSL
+158 EPVPVVKSSDSSL

-191 LEVSSS
+191 LEVSSN
-197 VSTIQIQAVPND
+197 VSTIEIQAVPND

-216 PDKLSLETGLNTFEI
+216 PDKLSLETGLNTFAI
-231 IVTAED
+231 VVTAED

-250 ENVISENAL
+250 ENIMSENAL
-259 LSSLSISGKQINFSS
+259 LSSLNISGHTIDFSS

-294 AIDGNAKIKIF
+294 AIDSNAKIKIF
-305 GNNNIGKDGVI
+305 GNNNIGKNGVI

-325 NYKDYILYVNNT
+325 NYKDYILYVNNIN
-337 KAGVTDEVSTSSLT
+337 AGDTDEISTSSLT
-351 YLMLIVSSGL
+351 YLMLIVSSAL

-373 VSRNKYKKKIL
+373 VGRNKYKKKVL
-384 AQLDEERNK
+384 AQLDEERKK
-393 LQLLEVE
+393 LELLAVE
-400 LQNRLAMI
+400 LQNKLAMI
-408 PPEKEEEKEAP
+408 PPVKEEEP
-419 IPLEEVIE
+419 VPLEEVTKE
-427 EKSDEELEKDILEKK
+427 EVEEEIDKDVLEKK
-442 DEDKRGEEVVID
+442 EEQKESEEIEATEVDDVEEVV
-454 AKEVD
+454 
-459 DIEEVIGQ
+459 EE
-467 KNEEVIKEKQD
+467 
-478 IAAKNVLSPEVNE
+478 
-491 IVNSKNETKKE
+491 KKE
-502 EKEMIDI
+502 EEQ
-509 DAKDVLPPEVSKLV
+509 
-523 NSKNDVKPE
+523 
-532 EAKEEIVVD
+532 
-541 AKDVLP
+541 
-547 PEVSEL
+547 
-553 VNSKDGVKTE
+553 TE
-563 EVKEEIDIN
+563 ENKIN

-584 VNKKSE
+584 VNSKSE
-590 DVKEEVKEEPV
+590 EVVEEVKEEDPLNV
-601 STGNITAISAES
+601 TEISAES
-613 VANVVKRATSED
+613 VADVVKKKPKEEEKSTED
-625 DSTDTLKK
+625 SKK
-633 GKKKK
+633 DKKKK
-638 GFKKKK
+638 GLKKKK

>member
-1 MKKVIFYLVTVFSLL
+1 MKKVIFYLITVFTLL
-16 LPVNLLALSGDL
+16 LPVDLLALSGDL

-98 VFEIGTVYLKANSA
+98 IFEIGTVYLKANSA

-127 SGETVSVA
+127 SGETVSIA

-171 KSLTVSSGS
+171 KSLTISSGS
-180 IDFIPSTLEYN
+180 IDFVPSTLEYN
-191 LEVSSS
+191 LDVSSS

-250 ENVISENAL
+250 ENIISENAL
-259 LSSLSISGKQINFSS
+259 LSSLNISGKQINFSS

-279 KIGNITTSKL
+279 KIGNITTSEL
-289 DINAT
+289 GITAT
-294 AIDGNAKIKIF
+294 AIDSNAKIKIF
-305 GNNNIGKDGVI
+305 GNNNIGKNGVI

-325 NYKDYILYVNNT
+325 NYKDYILYVNNIN
-337 KAGVTDEVSTSSLT
+337 AGDTDEISTSSLT
-351 YLMLIVSSGL
+351 YLMLIVSSAL

-373 VSRNKYKKKIL
+373 VGRNKYKKKVL
-384 AQLDEERNK
+384 AQLDEERKK
-393 LQLLEVE
+393 LELLAVE
-400 LQNRLAMI
+400 LQNKLAMI
-408 PPEKEEEKEAP
+408 PPVKEEEP
-419 IPLEEVIE
+419 VPLEEV
-427 EKSDEELEKDILEKK
+427 
-442 DEDKRGEEVVID
+442 
-454 AKEVD
+454 
-459 DIEEVIGQ
+459 
-467 KNEEVIKEKQD
+467 
-478 IAAKNVLSPEVNE
+478 
-491 IVNSKNETKKE
+491 TK
-502 EKEMIDI
+502 
-509 DAKDVLPPEVSKLV
+509 
-523 NSKNDVKPE
+523 
-532 EAKEEIVVD
+532 
-541 AKDVLP
+541 
-547 PEVSEL
+547 
-553 VNSKDGVKTE
+553 E
-563 EVKEEIDIN
+563 EVKEEIDKDVLEKKEEQKESEEIEATEVDDVEEVVEEKKEEEQTEEDKIN

-584 VNKKSE
+584 VNSKSE
-590 DVKEEVKEEPV
+590 EVVEEVKEEDPLNV
-601 STGNITAISAES
+601 TEISAES
-613 VANVVKRATSED
+613 VADVVKKKPKEEEKSTED
-625 DSTDTLKK
+625 SKK
-633 GKKKK
+633 DKKKK
-638 GFKKKK
+638 GLKKKK

>member
-1 MKKVIFYLVTVFSLL
+1 MKKVIFYLITVFTLL
-16 LPVNLLALSGDL
+16 LPVDLLALSGDL

-60 NISANGSISIDKF
+60 NVSANGSISIDKF

-98 VFEIGTVYLKANSA
+98 IFEIGTVYLKANSA

-127 SGETVSVA
+127 SGETVSIA
-135 NKSVSISVISD
+135 NKSVLISVISD
-146 NPTPTP
+146 NPNPTP

-180 IDFIPSTLEYN
+180 IDFVPSTLEYN
-191 LEVSSS
+191 LDVSSN

-216 PDKLSLETGLNTFEI
+216 PDKLSLETGLNTFAI
-231 IVTAED
+231 VVTAED

-250 ENVISENAL
+250 ENIMSENAL
-259 LSSLSISGKQINFSS
+259 LSSLNISGHTIDFSS

-279 KIGNITTSKL
+279 KIGNITTSEL
-289 DINAT
+289 GITAT
-294 AIDGNAKIKIF
+294 AIDSNAKIKIF
-305 GNNNIGKDGVI
+305 GNNNIGKNGVI

-351 YLMLIVSSGL
+351 YLMLIVSSAL

-373 VSRNKYKKKIL
+373 VGRNKYKKKVL
-384 AQLDEERNK
+384 AQLDEERKK
-393 LQLLEVE
+393 LELLAVE
-400 LQNRLAMI
+400 LQNKLAMI
-408 PPEKEEEKEAP
+408 PPVKEEEP
-419 IPLEEVIE
+419 VPLEEV
-427 EKSDEELEKDILEKK
+427 
-442 DEDKRGEEVVID
+442 
-454 AKEVD
+454 
-459 DIEEVIGQ
+459 
-467 KNEEVIKEKQD
+467 
-478 IAAKNVLSPEVNE
+478 
-491 IVNSKNETKKE
+491 TK
-502 EKEMIDI
+502 
-509 DAKDVLPPEVSKLV
+509 
-523 NSKNDVKPE
+523 
-532 EAKEEIVVD
+532 
-541 AKDVLP
+541 
-547 PEVSEL
+547 
-553 VNSKDGVKTE
+553 E
-563 EVKEEIDIN
+563 EVKEEIDKDVLEKKEEQKESEEIEATEVDDVEEVVEEKKEEEQTEEDKIN

-584 VNKKSE
+584 VNSKSE
-590 DVKEEVKEEPV
+590 EVVEEVKEEDPLNV
-601 STGNITAISAES
+601 TEISAES
-613 VANVVKRATSED
+613 VADVVKKKPKEEEKSTED
-625 DSTDTLKK
+625 SKK
-633 GKKKK
+633 DKKKK
-638 GFKKKK
+638 GLKKKK

>member
-1 MKKVIFYLVTVFSLL
+1 MKKVIFYLITVFTLL
-16 LPVNLLALSGDL
+16 LPVDLLALSGDL

-98 VFEIGTVYLKANSA
+98 IFEIGTVYLKANSA

-127 SGETVSVA
+127 SGETVSIA

-180 IDFIPSTLEYN
+180 IDFVPSTLEYN
-191 LEVSSS
+191 LDVSSN

-216 PDKLSLETGLNTFEI
+216 PDKLSLETGLNTFAI
-231 IVTAED
+231 VVTAED

-250 ENVISENAL
+250 ENIMSENAL
-259 LSSLSISGKQINFSS
+259 LSSLNISGHTIDFSS

-279 KIGNITTSKL
+279 KIGNITTSEL
-289 DINAT
+289 GITAT
-294 AIDGNAKIKIF
+294 AIDSNAKIKIF
-305 GNNNIGKDGVI
+305 GNNNIGKNGVI

-325 NYKDYILYVNNT
+325 NYKDYILYVNNIN
-337 KAGVTDEVSTSSLT
+337 AGDTDEISTSSLT
-351 YLMLIVSSGL
+351 YLMLIVSSAL

-373 VSRNKYKKKIL
+373 VGRNKYKKKVL
-384 AQLDEERNK
+384 AQLDEERKK
-393 LQLLEVE
+393 LELLAVE
-400 LQNRLAMI
+400 LQNKLAMI
-408 PPEKEEEKEAP
+408 PPVKEEEP
-419 IPLEEVIE
+419 VPLEEV
-427 EKSDEELEKDILEKK
+427 
-442 DEDKRGEEVVID
+442 
-454 AKEVD
+454 
-459 DIEEVIGQ
+459 
-467 KNEEVIKEKQD
+467 
-478 IAAKNVLSPEVNE
+478 
-491 IVNSKNETKKE
+491 TK
-502 EKEMIDI
+502 
-509 DAKDVLPPEVSKLV
+509 
-523 NSKNDVKPE
+523 
-532 EAKEEIVVD
+532 
-541 AKDVLP
+541 
-547 PEVSEL
+547 
-553 VNSKDGVKTE
+553 E
-563 EVKEEIDIN
+563 EVKEEIDKDVLEKKEEQKESEEIEATEVDDVEEVVEEKKEEEQTEEDKIN

-584 VNKKSE
+584 VNSKSE
-590 DVKEEVKEEPV
+590 EVVEEVKEEDPLNV
-601 STGNITAISAES
+601 TEISAES
-613 VANVVKRATSED
+613 VADVVKKKPKEEEKSTED
-625 DSTDTLKK
+625 SKK
-633 GKKKK
+633 DKKKK
-638 GFKKKK
+638 GLKKKK

>member
-1 MKKVIFYLVTVFSLL
+1 MKKVIFYLITVFTLL
-16 LPVNLLALSGDL
+16 LPVDLLALSGDL

-98 VFEIGTVYLKANSA
+98 IFEIGTVYLKANSA

-180 IDFIPSTLEYN
+180 IDFVPSTLEYN
-191 LEVSSS
+191 LDVSSN

-216 PDKLSLETGLNTFEI
+216 PDKLSLETGLNTFAI
-231 IVTAED
+231 VVTAED

-250 ENVISENAL
+250 ENIMSENAL
-259 LSSLSISGKQINFSS
+259 LSSLNISGKQINFSS

-279 KIGNITTSKL
+279 KIGNITTSEL
-289 DINAT
+289 GITAT
-294 AIDGNAKIKIF
+294 AIDSNAKIKIF
-305 GNNNIGKDGVI
+305 GNNNIGKNGVI

-325 NYKDYILYVNNT
+325 NYKDYILYVNNIN
-337 KAGVTDEVSTSSLT
+337 AGDTDEISTSSLT
-351 YLMLIVSSGL
+351 YLMLIVSSAL

-373 VSRNKYKKKIL
+373 VGRNKYKKKVL
-384 AQLDEERNK
+384 AQLDEERKK
-393 LQLLEVE
+393 LELLAVE
-400 LQNRLAMI
+400 LQNKLAMI
-408 PPEKEEEKEAP
+408 PPVKEEEP
-419 IPLEEVIE
+419 VPLEEV
-427 EKSDEELEKDILEKK
+427 
-442 DEDKRGEEVVID
+442 
-454 AKEVD
+454 
-459 DIEEVIGQ
+459 
-467 KNEEVIKEKQD
+467 
-478 IAAKNVLSPEVNE
+478 
-491 IVNSKNETKKE
+491 TK
-502 EKEMIDI
+502 
-509 DAKDVLPPEVSKLV
+509 
-523 NSKNDVKPE
+523 
-532 EAKEEIVVD
+532 
-541 AKDVLP
+541 
-547 PEVSEL
+547 
-553 VNSKDGVKTE
+553 E
-563 EVKEEIDIN
+563 EVKEEIDKDVLEKKEEQKESEEIEATEVDDVEEVVEEKKEEEQTEKDKIN

-584 VNKKSE
+584 VNSKSE
-590 DVKEEVKEEPV
+590 EVVEEVKEEDPLNV
-601 STGNITAISAES
+601 TEISAES
-613 VANVVKRATSED
+613 VADVVKKKPKEEEKSTED
-625 DSTDTLKK
+625 SKK
-633 GKKKK
+633 DKKKK
-638 GFKKKK
+638 GLKKKK

>member
-1 MKKVIFYLVTVFSLL
+1 MKKVIFYLITVFTLL
-16 LPVNLLALSGDL
+16 LPVDLLALSGDL

-98 VFEIGTVYLKANSA
+98 IFEIGTVYLKANSA

-127 SGETVSVA
+127 SGETVSIA

-191 LEVSSS
+191 LDVSSN

-216 PDKLSLETGLNTFEI
+216 PDKLSLETGLNTFAI
-231 IVTAED
+231 VVTAED

-250 ENVISENAL
+250 ENIMSENAL
-259 LSSLSISGKQINFSS
+259 LSSLNISGKQINFSS

-279 KIGNITTSKL
+279 KIGNITTSEL
-289 DINAT
+289 GITAT
-294 AIDGNAKIKIF
+294 AIDSNAKIKIF
-305 GNNNIGKDGVI
+305 GNNNIGKNGVI

-325 NYKDYILYVNNT
+325 NYKDYILYVNNIN
-337 KAGVTDEVSTSSLT
+337 AGDTDEISTSSLT
-351 YLMLIVSSGL
+351 YLMLIVSSAL

-373 VSRNKYKKKIL
+373 VGRNKYKKKVL
-384 AQLDEERNK
+384 AQLDEERKK
-393 LQLLEVE
+393 LELLAVE
-400 LQNRLAMI
+400 LQNKLAMI
-408 PPEKEEEKEAP
+408 PPVKEEEP
-419 IPLEEVIE
+419 VPLEEV
-427 EKSDEELEKDILEKK
+427 
-442 DEDKRGEEVVID
+442 
-454 AKEVD
+454 
-459 DIEEVIGQ
+459 
-467 KNEEVIKEKQD
+467 
-478 IAAKNVLSPEVNE
+478 
-491 IVNSKNETKKE
+491 TK
-502 EKEMIDI
+502 
-509 DAKDVLPPEVSKLV
+509 
-523 NSKNDVKPE
+523 
-532 EAKEEIVVD
+532 
-541 AKDVLP
+541 
-547 PEVSEL
+547 
-553 VNSKDGVKTE
+553 E
-563 EVKEEIDIN
+563 EVKEEIDKDVLEKKEEQKESEEIEATEVDDVEEVVEEKKEEEQTEEDKIN

-584 VNKKSE
+584 VNSKSE
-590 DVKEEVKEEPV
+590 EVVEEVKEEDPLNV
-601 STGNITAISAES
+601 TEISAES
-613 VANVVKRATSED
+613 VADVVKKKPKEEEKSTED
-625 DSTDTLKK
+625 SKK
-633 GKKKK
+633 DKKKK
-638 GFKKKK
+638 GLKKKK

>member
-1 MKKVIFYLVTVFSLL
+1 MKKVIFYLIIVFTLL
-16 LPVNLLALSGDL
+16 LPVDLLALSGDL

-127 SGETVSVA
+127 SGETVSIA

-158 EPAPVVKSSDSSL
+158 EPAPIVKSSDSSL

-191 LEVSSS
+191 LEVSSN
-197 VSTIQIQAVPND
+197 VSTIEIQAVPND

-216 PDKLSLETGLNTFEI
+216 PDKLSLETGLNTFAI
-231 IVTAED
+231 VVTAED

-259 LSSLSISGKQINFSS
+259 LSSLNIFGHTIDFSS

-294 AIDGNAKIKIF
+294 AIDSNAKIKIF
-305 GNNNIGKDGVI
+305 GNNNIGKNGVI

-325 NYKDYILYVNNT
+325 NYKDYILYVNNIN
-337 KAGVTDEVSTSSLT
+337 AGDTDEISTSSLT
-351 YLMLIVSSGL
+351 YLMLIVSSAL

-373 VSRNKYKKKIL
+373 VGRNKYKKKVL
-384 AQLDEERNK
+384 AQLDEERKK
-393 LQLLEVE
+393 LELLAVE
-400 LQNRLAMI
+400 LQNKLAMI
-408 PPEKEEEKEAP
+408 PPVKEEEP
-419 IPLEEVIE
+419 VPLEEVTKE
-427 EKSDEELEKDILEKK
+427 EVEEEIDKDVLEKK
-442 DEDKRGEEVVID
+442 EEQKESEEIEATEVDDVEEVV
-454 AKEVD
+454 
-459 DIEEVIGQ
+459 EE
-467 KNEEVIKEKQD
+467 
-478 IAAKNVLSPEVNE
+478 
-491 IVNSKNETKKE
+491 KKE
-502 EKEMIDI
+502 EEQ
-509 DAKDVLPPEVSKLV
+509 
-523 NSKNDVKPE
+523 
-532 EAKEEIVVD
+532 
-541 AKDVLP
+541 
-547 PEVSEL
+547 
-553 VNSKDGVKTE
+553 TE
-563 EVKEEIDIN
+563 ENKIN

-584 VNKKSE
+584 VNSKSE
-590 DVKEEVKEEPV
+590 EVVEEVKEEDPLNV
-601 STGNITAISAES
+601 TEISAES
-613 VANVVKRATSED
+613 VADVVKKKPKEEEKSTED
-625 DSTDTLKK
+625 SKK
-633 GKKKK
+633 DKKKK
-638 GFKKKK
+638 GLKKKK

>member
-1 MKKVIFYLVTVFSLL
+1 MKKVIFYLITVFTLL
-16 LPVNLLALSGDL
+16 LPVDLLALSGDL

-98 VFEIGTVYLKANSA
+98 IFEIGTVYLKANSA

-127 SGETVSVA
+127 SGETVSIA

-180 IDFIPSTLEYN
+180 IDFVPSTLEYN
-191 LEVSSS
+191 LDVSSN

-216 PDKLSLETGLNTFEI
+216 PDKLSLETGLNTFAI
-231 IVTAED
+231 VVTAED

-250 ENVISENAL
+250 ENIMSENAL
-259 LSSLSISGKQINFSS
+259 LSSLNISGHTIDFSS

-279 KIGNITTSKL
+279 KIGNITTSEL
-289 DINAT
+289 GITAT
-294 AIDGNAKIKIF
+294 AIDSNAKIKIF
-305 GNNNIGKDGVI
+305 GNNNIGKNGVI

-325 NYKDYILYVNNT
+325 NYKDYILYVNNIN
-337 KAGVTDEVSTSSLT
+337 AGDTDEISTSSLT
-351 YLMLIVSSGL
+351 YLMLIVSSAL

-373 VSRNKYKKKIL
+373 VGRNKYKKKVL
-384 AQLDEERNK
+384 AQLDEERKK
-393 LQLLEVE
+393 LELLAVE
-400 LQNRLAMI
+400 LQNKLAMI
-408 PPEKEEEKEAP
+408 PPVKEEEP
-419 IPLEEVIE
+419 VPLEEV
-427 EKSDEELEKDILEKK
+427 
-442 DEDKRGEEVVID
+442 
-454 AKEVD
+454 
-459 DIEEVIGQ
+459 
-467 KNEEVIKEKQD
+467 
-478 IAAKNVLSPEVNE
+478 
-491 IVNSKNETKKE
+491 TK
-502 EKEMIDI
+502 
-509 DAKDVLPPEVSKLV
+509 
-523 NSKNDVKPE
+523 
-532 EAKEEIVVD
+532 
-541 AKDVLP
+541 
-547 PEVSEL
+547 
-553 VNSKDGVKTE
+553 E
-563 EVKEEIDIN
+563 EVKEEIDKDVLEKKEEQKESEEIEATEVDDVEEVVEEKKEEEQTEKDKIN

-584 VNKKSE
+584 VNSKSE
-590 DVKEEVKEEPV
+590 EVVEEVKEEDPLNV
-601 STGNITAISAES
+601 TEISAES
-613 VANVVKRATSED
+613 VADVVKKKPKEEEKSTED
-625 DSTDTLKK
+625 SKK
-633 GKKKK
+633 DKKKK
-638 GFKKKK
+638 GLKKKK

>member
-1 MKKVIFYLVTVFSLL
+1 MKKFIFYLVTVFTLL
-16 LPVNLLALSGDL
+16 LPVDLLALSGDL

-49 NSDGQISMVFA
+49 SSDGQISMVFA

-87 LSLSSNDKKPG
+87 LLLSSNDKKPG

-158 EPAPVVKSSDSSL
+158 EPAPVVKSNDSSL

-180 IDFIPSTLEYN
+180 IDFVPSTLEYN

-197 VSTIQIQAVPND
+197 VSTIEIQAVPND

-216 PDKLSLETGLNTFEI
+216 PDKLSLETGLNTFAI
-231 IVTAED
+231 VVTAED
-237 GSTTTYKINVNKL
+237 GSTTTYKINVNRL
-250 ENVISENAL
+250 ENIISENAL
-259 LSSLSISGKQINFSS
+259 LSSLNISGHTIDFSS

-279 KIGNITTSKL
+279 KIGNITTSEL
-289 DINAT
+289 GISAT
-294 AIDGNAKIKIF
+294 AIDSNAKIKIF

-325 NYKDYILYVNNT
+325 NYKDYILYVNNIN
-337 KAGVTDEVSTSSLT
+337 AGDTDEISTSSLT
-351 YLMLIVSSGL
+351 YLMLIVSSAL

-373 VSRNKYKKKIL
+373 VGRNKYKKKVL
-384 AQLDEERNK
+384 AQLDEERKK
-393 LQLLEVE
+393 LELLAVE
-400 LQNRLAMI
+400 LQNKLAMI
-408 PPEKEEEKEAP
+408 PPVKEEEP
-419 IPLEEVIE
+419 VPLEEVTKE
-427 EKSDEELEKDILEKK
+427 EVEEEIDKDVLEKK
-442 DEDKRGEEVVID
+442 EEEQKESEEIEATEVDDVEEVV
-454 AKEVD
+454 
-459 DIEEVIGQ
+459 EE
-467 KNEEVIKEKQD
+467 
-478 IAAKNVLSPEVNE
+478 
-491 IVNSKNETKKE
+491 KKE
-502 EKEMIDI
+502 EEQ
-509 DAKDVLPPEVSKLV
+509 
-523 NSKNDVKPE
+523 
-532 EAKEEIVVD
+532 
-541 AKDVLP
+541 
-547 PEVSEL
+547 
-553 VNSKDGVKTE
+553 TE
-563 EVKEEIDIN
+563 ENKIN

-584 VNKKSE
+584 VNSKSE
-590 DVKEEVKEEPV
+590 EVVEEVKEEEPLNV
-601 STGNITAISAES
+601 TEISAES
-613 VANVVKRATSED
+613 VADVVKKKSKEEEKSTED
-625 DSTDTLKK
+625 SKK
-633 GKKKK
+633 DKKKK
-638 GFKKKK
+638 GLKKKK

>member
-1 MKKVIFYLVTVFSLL
+1 MKKVIFYLITVFTLL
-16 LPVNLLALSGDL
+16 LPVDLLALSGDL

-98 VFEIGTVYLKANSA
+98 IFEIGTVYLKANSA

-127 SGETVSVA
+127 SGETVSIA

-180 IDFIPSTLEYN
+180 IDFVPSTLEYN
-191 LEVSSS
+191 LDVSSS

-216 PDKLSLETGLNTFEI
+216 PDKLSLETGLNTFAI
-231 IVTAED
+231 VVTAED

-250 ENVISENAL
+250 ENIMSENAL
-259 LSSLSISGKQINFSS
+259 LSSLNISGKQINFSS

-305 GNNNIGKDGVI
+305 GNNNIGKNGVI

-325 NYKDYILYVNNT
+325 NYKDYILYVNNIN
-337 KAGVTDEVSTSSLT
+337 AGDTDEISTSSLT
-351 YLMLIVSSGL
+351 YLMLIVSSAL

-373 VSRNKYKKKIL
+373 VGRNKYKKKVL
-384 AQLDEERNK
+384 AQLDEERKK
-393 LQLLEVE
+393 LELLAVE
-400 LQNRLAMI
+400 LQNKLAMI
-408 PPEKEEEKEAP
+408 PPVKEEEP
-419 IPLEEVIE
+419 VPLEEV
-427 EKSDEELEKDILEKK
+427 
-442 DEDKRGEEVVID
+442 
-454 AKEVD
+454 
-459 DIEEVIGQ
+459 
-467 KNEEVIKEKQD
+467 
-478 IAAKNVLSPEVNE
+478 
-491 IVNSKNETKKE
+491 TK
-502 EKEMIDI
+502 
-509 DAKDVLPPEVSKLV
+509 
-523 NSKNDVKPE
+523 
-532 EAKEEIVVD
+532 
-541 AKDVLP
+541 
-547 PEVSEL
+547 
-553 VNSKDGVKTE
+553 E
-563 EVKEEIDIN
+563 EVKEEIDKDVLEKKEEQKESEEIEATEVDDVEEVVEEKKEEEQTEKDKIN

-584 VNKKSE
+584 VNSKSE
-590 DVKEEVKEEPV
+590 EVVEEVKEEDPLNV
-601 STGNITAISAES
+601 TEISAES
-613 VANVVKRATSED
+613 VADVVKKKPKEEEKSTED
-625 DSTDTLKK
+625 SKK
-633 GKKKK
+633 DKKKK
-638 GFKKKK
+638 GLKKKK

>member
-16 LPVNLLALSGDL
+16 LPVDLLALSGDL

-98 VFEIGTVYLKANSA
+98 IFEIGTVYLKANSA

-127 SGETVSVA
+127 SGETVSIA

-146 NPTPTP
+146 NPNPTP

-180 IDFIPSTLEYN
+180 IDFVPSTLEYN
-191 LEVSSS
+191 LDVSSS

-216 PDKLSLETGLNTFEI
+216 PDKLSLETGLNTFAI
-231 IVTAED
+231 VVTAED

-250 ENVISENAL
+250 ENIMSENAL
-259 LSSLSISGKQINFSS
+259 LSSLNISGKQINFSS

-279 KIGNITTSKL
+279 KIGNITTSEL
-289 DINAT
+289 GITAT
-294 AIDGNAKIKIF
+294 AIDSNAKIKIF
-305 GNNNIGKDGVI
+305 GNNNIGKNGVI

-325 NYKDYILYVNNT
+325 NYKDYILYVNNIN
-337 KAGVTDEVSTSSLT
+337 AGDTDEISTSSLT
-351 YLMLIVSSGL
+351 YLMLIVSSAL

-373 VSRNKYKKKIL
+373 VGRNKYKKKVL
-384 AQLDEERNK
+384 AQLDEERKK
-393 LQLLEVE
+393 LELLAVE
-400 LQNRLAMI
+400 LQNKLAMI
-408 PPEKEEEKEAP
+408 PPVKEEEP
-419 IPLEEVIE
+419 VPLEEV
-427 EKSDEELEKDILEKK
+427 
-442 DEDKRGEEVVID
+442 
-454 AKEVD
+454 
-459 DIEEVIGQ
+459 
-467 KNEEVIKEKQD
+467 
-478 IAAKNVLSPEVNE
+478 
-491 IVNSKNETKKE
+491 TK
-502 EKEMIDI
+502 
-509 DAKDVLPPEVSKLV
+509 
-523 NSKNDVKPE
+523 
-532 EAKEEIVVD
+532 
-541 AKDVLP
+541 
-547 PEVSEL
+547 
-553 VNSKDGVKTE
+553 E
-563 EVKEEIDIN
+563 EVKEEIDKDVLEKKEEQKESEEIEATEVDDVEEVVEEKKEEEQTEEDKIN

-584 VNKKSE
+584 VNSKSE
-590 DVKEEVKEEPV
+590 EVVEEVKEEDPLNV
-601 STGNITAISAES
+601 TEISAES
-613 VANVVKRATSED
+613 VADVVKKKPKEEEKSTED
-625 DSTDTLKK
+625 SKK
-633 GKKKK
+633 DKKKK
-638 GFKKKK
+638 GLKKKK

>member
-1 MKKVIFYLVTVFSLL
+1 MKKFIFYLITVFTLL
-16 LPVNLLALSGDL
+16 LPVDLLALSGDL

-158 EPAPVVKSSDSSL
+158 EPAPVVKSNDSSL

-180 IDFIPSTLEYN
+180 IDFVPSTLEYN
-191 LEVSSS
+191 IDVSSS
-197 VSTIQIQAVPND
+197 VSTIEIQAVPND

-216 PDKLSLETGLNTFEI
+216 PDKLSLETGLNTFAI
-231 IVTAED
+231 VVTAED

-250 ENVISENAL
+250 ENIMSENAL
-259 LSSLSISGKQINFSS
+259 LSSLNISGHTIDFSS

-279 KIGNITTSKL
+279 KIGNITTSEL
-289 DINAT
+289 GITAT
-294 AIDGNAKIKIF
+294 AIDSNAKIKIF
-305 GNNNIGKDGVI
+305 GNNNIGKNGVI

-325 NYKDYILYVNNT
+325 NYKDYILYVNNIN
-337 KAGVTDEVSTSSLT
+337 AGDTDEISTSSLT
-351 YLMLIVSSGL
+351 YLMLIVSSAL

-373 VSRNKYKKKIL
+373 VGRNKYKKKVL
-384 AQLDEERNK
+384 AQLDEERKK
-393 LQLLEVE
+393 LELLAVE
-400 LQNRLAMI
+400 LQNKLAMI
-408 PPEKEEEKEAP
+408 PPVKEEEP
-419 IPLEEVIE
+419 VPLEEVTKEEVE
-427 EKSDEELEKDILEKK
+427 EKIDKDVLEKK
-442 DEDKRGEEVVID
+442 EEQKESEEIEATEVDDVEEVV
-454 AKEVD
+454 
-459 DIEEVIGQ
+459 EE
-467 KNEEVIKEKQD
+467 
-478 IAAKNVLSPEVNE
+478 
-491 IVNSKNETKKE
+491 KKE
-502 EKEMIDI
+502 EEQ
-509 DAKDVLPPEVSKLV
+509 
-523 NSKNDVKPE
+523 
-532 EAKEEIVVD
+532 
-541 AKDVLP
+541 
-547 PEVSEL
+547 
-553 VNSKDGVKTE
+553 TE
-563 EVKEEIDIN
+563 ENKIN

-584 VNKKSE
+584 VNSKSE
-590 DVKEEVKEEPV
+590 EVVEEVKEEDPLNV
-601 STGNITAISAES
+601 TEISAES
-613 VANVVKRATSED
+613 VADVVKKKPKEEEKSTED
-625 DSTDTLKK
+625 SKK
-633 GKKKK
+633 DKKKK
-638 GFKKKK
+638 SLKKKK